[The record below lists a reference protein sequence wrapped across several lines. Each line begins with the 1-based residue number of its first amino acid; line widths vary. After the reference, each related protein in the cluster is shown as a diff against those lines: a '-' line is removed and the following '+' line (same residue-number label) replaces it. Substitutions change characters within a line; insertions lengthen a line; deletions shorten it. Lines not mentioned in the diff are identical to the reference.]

1 MAPDYKIRP
10 YLNSMEEHPQN
21 LSSIILFT
29 DNIENDIAEDTT
41 RNFFVDFSDAIKNVD
56 ISSKEPVS
64 TVLGNVYVSSLDNV
78 NNYYG
83 VFNNFSIMA
92 VREAHDEIVK
102 IHQNFGNTWN
112 VFFFGER
119 PAVYS
124 FNGIFIDSADY
135 PYYQEFMVAYDK
147 LLAGRK
153 CVENKT
159 RMYLSCDNKIIE
171 GYMLNISTTKTAESS
186 LKKEFSFSL
195 LVKNVYWVRNNIIIV
210 SDGNGNVRYERK
222 FNGLS
227 NFGRLTLNETGIG
240 INEAGL

>member
-1 MAPDYKIRP
+1 
-10 YLNSMEEHPQN
+10 MEEHPQN

-29 DNIENDIAEDTT
+29 NNIESDIAEDTT
-41 RNFFVDFSDAIKNVD
+41 RNFFVDFSDAIKKIGINGAR
-56 ISSKEPVS
+56 EPVS
-64 TVLGNVYVSSLDNV
+64 TVLGNVYVSTLDNV

-92 VREAHDEIVK
+92 VRESHDEIVK

-119 PAVYS
+119 PSIYN
-124 FNGIFIDSADY
+124 FNGIFIDSVEY

-159 RMYLSCDNKIIE
+159 KMYLTCDNKIIE
-171 GYMLNISTTKTAESS
+171 GYMLNISTTKTAETS

-195 LVKNVYWVRNNIIIV
+195 LVKNVYWVRNNLITV
-210 SDGNGNVRYERK
+210 SNPNGGVRYEYK
-222 FNGLS
+222 FNGLA
-227 NFGRLTLNETGIG
+227 NFGRLSLNETGVIV
-240 INEAGL
+240 NEAGV